1 MANEE
6 SQVSDDRALMERAIK
21 LARRCT
27 SEPGKVSPKV
37 GAVVARDGVVIFAT
51 GSTDEP
57 R

>member
-6 SQVSDDRALMERAIK
+6 SQVSDDRAVIEGAIK
-21 LARRCT
+21 LARRCK

-37 GAVVARDGVVIFAT
+37 GAVVARDGLVIFAT

>member
-6 SQVSDDRALMERAIK
+6 VQVSGDRAVIEGAIK

-27 SEPGKVSPKV
+27 SEPRKVSPKV
-37 GAVVARDGVVIFAT
+37 GAVAARDGLVIFAT